1 MDIDKNSVGLV
12 EKRYYTFAH
21 SPDEFIFESGQK
33 LGPITIA
40 YETYGNLNKDKSNC
54 VLVLHALTGDSHA
67 AGYYREDD
75 ARPGWWD
82 IMIGPSKAIDT
93 NKFFLWCVPMLL
105 EAVWAP
111 LVQVPLI
118 HGLISLWGKV
128 PIVVYRGYGEGAKKR
143 LLEHLGI
150 EKVLA
155 VIGGSMGVCR
165 PLSGALDTQRWWRA
179 QF

>member
-75 ARPGWWD
+75 ARLDG
-82 IMIGPSKAIDT
+82 
-93 NKFFLWCVPMLL
+93 
-105 EAVWAP
+105 
-111 LVQVPLI
+111 
-118 HGLISLWGKV
+118 
-128 PIVVYRGYGEGAKKR
+128 
-143 LLEHLGI
+143 GI
-150 EKVLA
+150 
-155 VIGGSMGVCR
+155 
-165 PLSGALDTQRWWRA
+165 
-179 QF
+179 